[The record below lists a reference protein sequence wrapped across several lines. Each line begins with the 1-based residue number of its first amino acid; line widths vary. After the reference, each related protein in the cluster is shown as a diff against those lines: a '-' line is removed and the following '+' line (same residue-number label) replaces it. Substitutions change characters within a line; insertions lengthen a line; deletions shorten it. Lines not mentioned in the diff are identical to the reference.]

1 MPYEAA
7 EPGIVASAHGR
18 ARMPAVRA
26 GYGRLRE
33 EDMTV
38 ELNHTII
45 WAKDKWASARFLA
58 HILGVEAGPQWARFV
73 PVRVGGVTLDFAD
86 SPERHHQHYA
96 FLIGEEEFDAA
107 FGRVRAA
114 GVKYYA
120 DHDRSGAGEINHY
133 YGGRGV
139 YFDTPDGNLFELIT
153 QPYGA
158 VPESR
163 GGRDAAEAG

>member
-1 MPYEAA
+1 MA
-7 EPGIVASAHGR
+7 
-18 ARMPAVRA
+18 
-26 GYGRLRE
+26 
-33 EDMTV
+33 V

-58 HILGVEAGPQWARFV
+58 YILGVEAGSQWARFV

-96 FLIGEEEFDAA
+96 FLVGEEEFDAA
-107 FGRVRAA
+107 FARIRSA
-114 GVKYYA
+114 GVTYYA
-120 DHDRSGAGEINHY
+120 DHDRSGRGAINHY
-133 YGGRGV
+133 YCGRGV

-163 GGRDAAEAG
+163 GGRDAAEVG